1 MPTTVKMWYCRRGR
15 LHYYRRGGVEALASA
30 TLLHNKDE
38 ATWYVD
44 VKPAGEPAAA
54 VAAAGRQQPSRR
66 NVNNDLKSTLK
77 LAESIRS
84 GSTPP
89 AQTAA
94 RPKGWKEKASSCG
107 CSATKVTG
115 VTVWGV
121 W

>member
-1 MPTTVKMWYCRRGR
+1 MPTPVKMWYCCRGR

-30 TLLHNKDE
+30 TLLHHKNE

-44 VKPAGEPAAA
+44 VKPAGEPAA
-54 VAAAGRQQPSRR
+54 AAAGRQQPSRR

-89 AQTAA
+89 AQTAP
-94 RPKGWKEKASSCG
+94 RPKGWK
-107 CSATKVTG
+107 TKQNSGLLWLLGYKGHRCYSV
-115 VTVWGV
+115 GV